1 MADTDKLPSK
11 VSSHSE
17 VDKFLQKVAATPV
30 VKSAGQPGRLIFA
43 MDATASRQHAW
54 DTACH
59 IQAEMFANTSALGGL
74 EIQLCYYRG
83 FGEFSASP
91 WYKDS
96 SDLLSRMTGVFC
108 LGGRTQIARLL
119 QHTIRETGKRKVQA
133 LVFVGDA
140 MEEDIDALCDL
151 AGKLGLLSVPIFLF
165 QEGSHAAT
173 ENAFKQLARLSKGA
187 YCHFDATSAGQLQEL
202 LSAVA
207 VFAAGGHKALQDFSK
222 QAGREVLLITQ
233 QLSER

>member
-1 MADTDKLPSK
+1 MADKDKLPRK

-17 VDKFLQKVAATPV
+17 VDRFLNKVARTPV
-30 VKSAGQPGRLIFA
+30 VKSAGHPGRLIFG

-54 DTACH
+54 DKACH

-91 WYKDS
+91 WYRDS
-96 SDLLSRMTGVFC
+96 TDLLRHMTGVFC
-108 LGGRTQIARLL
+108 LGGRTQIEKLM
-119 QHTIRETGKRKVQA
+119 QHAISETGERRVQA

-140 MEEDIDALCDL
+140 MEEYIDRLCDL
-151 AGKLGLLSVPIFLF
+151 AGQLGLLNVPMFLF
-165 QEGSHAAT
+165 QEGRHSDT
-173 ENAFKQLARLSKGA
+173 ENAFKQMARLSKGA
-187 YCHFDATSAGQLQEL
+187 YCHFDATSASQLQDL

-207 VFAAGGHKALQDFSK
+207 VFAAGGHKALQNFSEK
-222 QAGREVLLITQ
+222 AGSEVLLITQ
-233 QLSER
+233 QLSKR